1 MAAASLASRIGS
13 AASEEPTT
21 LEENLSAWMK
31 TKELN
36 LGLDIL
42 SDPCISEAHIM
53 QIVNASP
60 KTMVLAALNIVD
72 RFTPPMLVS
81 AMRSELSVTT
91 LRECI
96 TTLGQLF
103 DAYAVLPEADIRKVA
118 PDGPSLGNV
127 VLFTRCLLDA
137 KFLDMCL
144 EGSEEGRKALV
155 EAFRVMEVRIRS
167 LEKDSLAGS
176 KAAALLKGLDSVSR
190 SSLAEVSAAA
200 AGGNY
205 DGFFEKRHLDIPGW
219 GPSSTTTATSP
230 RHKKMW
236 VLAGQSKPSPSVGQT
251 LGPLGINMMQF
262 NKELNAR
269 IATVRAKVPVQVT
282 LVPKTDKTYAFWLR
296 TPPANWF
303 IRRVA
308 RLPLCGGKGHRNIVG
323 TITLK
328 EVYHIARAKSMD
340 PTNVGKPLRSI
351 VISVIGT
358 ARAMGIQVLYKLP
371 VQHQHRDDLPISDL
385 DRLKKETR
393 ARGLLDAACWGSAVA
408 IAKLHRIGPSLGRL
422 EVQSIVLKKFVLDLK
437 SPLPLC
443 RGSERVDI
451 TTRQGVYV
459 VLHCQFHPLE
469 TSSSSTPCCGVG
481 ESCPLPLFHPQPCF
495 NSVVETPALPHFVEL
510 TIDGLFEACKN
521 AAPENV
527 SLQGALE
534 MALLACICD
543 ATGRRPSEI
552 LWWYGGGV
560 EEQCKIARSIKINQM
575 YTREERKDGVVSGCV
590 KLKVGED
597 PIRDAERVNAAAG
610 SINDGL
616 LRLDANQS
624 WTRAEYQLFA
634 GSLTNEAKA
643 KIEYIEE
650 PTVTWEDKS
659 AEVGIPIAMD
669 ESLVNVAKFP
679 ASEVKDVHFV
689 LKPGVLGFRRA
700 CQYVVRYADRC
711 CLSSMFES
719 SLSMYWYTAMAALCR
734 DRVYHGL
741 STSGRLIEAM
751 APSYDE
757 LIVKD
762 ALWSVDVTDCERELR
777 ELTLSIVRDDSL
789 LS

>member
-42 SDPCISEAHIM
+42 SEPCISETQIM

-60 KTMVLAALNIVD
+60 KTMVLAALGIVD

-81 AMRSELSVTT
+81 AMRSELSVATI
-91 LRECI
+91 RECI

-103 DAYAVLPEADIRKVA
+103 DAYAVLPEADIRQVA
-118 PDGPSLGNV
+118 PDVPCLGNV
-127 VLFTRCLLDA
+127 VLFTQCLLDA

-144 EGSEEGRKALV
+144 EGSEEGRKEMV
-155 EAFRVMEVRIRS
+155 EAFRVMEVRIKS

-200 AGGNY
+200 AGGAY

-328 EVYHIARAKSMD
+328 EVYHIAGAKSMD

-393 ARGLLDAACWGSAVA
+393 ARS
-408 IAKLHRIGPSLGRL
+408 KLM
-422 EVQSIVLKKFVLDLK
+422 K
-437 SPLPLC
+437 
-443 RGSERVDI
+443 RGS
-451 TTRQGVYV
+451 
-459 VLHCQFHPLE
+459 
-469 TSSSSTPCCGVG
+469 
-481 ESCPLPLFHPQPCF
+481 
-495 NSVVETPALPHFVEL
+495 
-510 TIDGLFEACKN
+510 
-521 AAPENV
+521 
-527 SLQGALE
+527 
-534 MALLACICD
+534 
-543 ATGRRPSEI
+543 
-552 LWWYGGGV
+552 
-560 EEQCKIARSIKINQM
+560 
-575 YTREERKDGVVSGCV
+575 
-590 KLKVGED
+590 
-597 PIRDAERVNAAAG
+597 
-610 SINDGL
+610 
-616 LRLDANQS
+616 
-624 WTRAEYQLFA
+624 
-634 GSLTNEAKA
+634 
-643 KIEYIEE
+643 
-650 PTVTWEDKS
+650 
-659 AEVGIPIAMD
+659 
-669 ESLVNVAKFP
+669 
-679 ASEVKDVHFV
+679 
-689 LKPGVLGFRRA
+689 
-700 CQYVVRYADRC
+700 
-711 CLSSMFES
+711 
-719 SLSMYWYTAMAALCR
+719 
-734 DRVYHGL
+734 
-741 STSGRLIEAM
+741 
-751 APSYDE
+751 
-757 LIVKD
+757 
-762 ALWSVDVTDCERELR
+762 
-777 ELTLSIVRDDSL
+777 
-789 LS
+789 

>member
-42 SDPCISEAHIM
+42 SDPCISETQIM
-53 QIVNASP
+53 RMVDEAP
-60 KTMVLAALNIVD
+60 KTMVLAALNVVD
-72 RFTPPMLVS
+72 RRVCVHVAKQNLGSVPYFCFYYSTDPSRPKFLRIRLQQRSRFTPPMLVS

-91 LRECI
+91 IRECI
-96 TTLGQLF
+96 TALGQLF
-103 DAYAVLPEADIRKVA
+103 DAYAVLPEADIRKVV
-118 PDGPSLGNV
+118 PDVPSLGNV
-127 VLFTRCLLDA
+127 VLFTQCLLDA

-190 SSLAEVSAAA
+190 SSLAEVSAAG
-200 AGGNY
+200 AGGAY

-230 RHKKMW
+230 RHTKMW

-358 ARAMGIQVLYKLP
+358 AHAMGIQVLYKLP

-393 ARGLLDAACWGSAVA
+393 ARS
-408 IAKLHRIGPSLGRL
+408 KLM
-422 EVQSIVLKKFVLDLK
+422 K
-437 SPLPLC
+437 
-443 RGSERVDI
+443 RGS
-451 TTRQGVYV
+451 
-459 VLHCQFHPLE
+459 
-469 TSSSSTPCCGVG
+469 
-481 ESCPLPLFHPQPCF
+481 
-495 NSVVETPALPHFVEL
+495 
-510 TIDGLFEACKN
+510 
-521 AAPENV
+521 
-527 SLQGALE
+527 
-534 MALLACICD
+534 
-543 ATGRRPSEI
+543 
-552 LWWYGGGV
+552 
-560 EEQCKIARSIKINQM
+560 
-575 YTREERKDGVVSGCV
+575 
-590 KLKVGED
+590 
-597 PIRDAERVNAAAG
+597 
-610 SINDGL
+610 
-616 LRLDANQS
+616 
-624 WTRAEYQLFA
+624 
-634 GSLTNEAKA
+634 
-643 KIEYIEE
+643 
-650 PTVTWEDKS
+650 
-659 AEVGIPIAMD
+659 
-669 ESLVNVAKFP
+669 
-679 ASEVKDVHFV
+679 
-689 LKPGVLGFRRA
+689 
-700 CQYVVRYADRC
+700 
-711 CLSSMFES
+711 
-719 SLSMYWYTAMAALCR
+719 
-734 DRVYHGL
+734 
-741 STSGRLIEAM
+741 
-751 APSYDE
+751 
-757 LIVKD
+757 
-762 ALWSVDVTDCERELR
+762 
-777 ELTLSIVRDDSL
+777 
-789 LS
+789 